1 VLQIKKIFFF
11 ISILFFSIINLSLF
25 YVIYYKS
32 VNSYI
37 TGYMFFKSF
46 KTNSLNR
53 RWVSLKE
60 TSPVVTKS
68 VIAAEDQR
76 FYSHYGFDVKEIR
89 AAIIHNRL
97 NNNKR
102 GASTISQQ
110 VAKNVFL
117 FSNRSWLRK
126 ILEAYYTV
134 LIEHYWGKDRI
145 LEVYLNIAETGF
157 GIYGVE
163 GASLYYFKKT
173 NQKLTYYQAASIIA
187 SLPNP
192 IIYSANKYND
202 FLNERRWRI
211 INKLNIF

>member
-1 VLQIKKIFFF
+1 
-11 ISILFFSIINLSLF
+11 
-25 YVIYYKS
+25 
-32 VNSYI
+32 
-37 TGYMFFKSF
+37 MFFKSF
-46 KTNSLNR
+46 KTNSINR
-53 RWVSLKE
+53 RWVSFKE
-60 TSPVVTKS
+60 TSPVVKKS
-68 VIAAEDQR
+68 VIVAEDHR
-76 FYSHYGFDVKEIR
+76 FYSHYGFDVKEIK

-117 FSNRSWLRK
+117 FSSRSWLRK

-134 LIEHYWGKDRI
+134 LIEQYWGKDRI

-157 GIYGVE
+157 GVYGVE
-163 GASLYYFKKT
+163 GASLYFYKKT
-173 NQKLTYYQAASIIA
+173 NQKLTHYQVASIIA

-192 IIYSANKYND
+192 IIYTANKYND
-202 FLNERRWRI
+202 YLNERRWRI